1 MEQDIKKCHYCGEE
15 ILETAK
21 KCKHCGEW
29 LEAKCPYCGEEI
41 ETAAKKCKHC
51 GEWLKAKIGESGDQ
65 SKKQKESKTPDP
77 VVIIQDKKS
86 NGAGTAGFVLALIAV
101 FFGWIPVLGWIL
113 WILGLILS
121 FAGVFKSPRGL
132 AIAGLVISLIDLILL
147 VTIFGAILA
156 AIGTL

>member
-1 MEQDIKKCHYCGEE
+1 MEQDIKKCPYCSEE
-15 ILETAK
+15 IAISAK

-29 LEAKCPYCGEEI
+29 LEAK
-41 ETAAKKCKHC
+41 
-51 GEWLKAKIGESGDQ
+51 IGKSEDH

-77 VVIIQDKKS
+77 VIIIQDKKS
-86 NGAGTAGFVLALIAV
+86 NGVGTAGFVLALIAA
-101 FFGWIPVLGWIL
+101 FFGWVPVLGWIL

-132 AIAGLVISLIDLILL
+132 AVAGLLISLIDLILL
-147 VTIFGAILA
+147 VTVFGAILA